1 MKILIVFI
9 SLIVFIL
16 SVSGQTQQ
24 VMTTAGGNGQGTNT
38 QIEWTLGETIVT
50 TFSTADTIL
59 TQGFHQPLLTVT
71 AINTYDSPDIRIQ
84 VYPNPAQDQLMIQL
98 GCVEIKD
105 FRYVLY
111 DMNGKFLR
119 QQILLSDITNI
130 NMDNYLPGIYLLKIL
145 KKDIEIQV
153 FEIMKR

>member
-1 MKILIVFI
+1 MKTLIVFI

-24 VMTTAGGNGQGTNT
+24 VITTAGGNGQGTNT
-38 QIEWTLGETIVT
+38 QIEWTLGETVVT
-50 TFSTADTIL
+50 SFRKADTLL

-71 AINTYDSPDIRIQ
+71 AIKTSDSPDILIQ
-84 VYPNPAQDQLMIQL
+84 VYPNPAHDQLQIQL

-105 FRYVLY
+105 YRYVLY
-111 DMNGKFLR
+111 DINGKVLR
-119 QQILLSDITNI
+119 QQILLSDITSI
-130 NMDNYLPGIYLLKIL
+130 NMDNYLPGIYLLKVL
-145 KKDIEIQV
+145 KKDMEIQV